1 MLRPATAAG
10 SGRHRRGR
18 PGDRQQRQRL
28 DLRTGIRTRRQ
39 TQSIGTHLRSRRTDE
54 LFRRV
59 LDRRPHPLVPES
71 TGRVQLPLQ
80 LLHDSAGARRQPQPP
95 DRRSRGR
102 SAANRRARSTR
113 NRTDGYQHRRFRPN
127 DRRTVH
133 RPVAGPRPGRRHR
146 SLPHF
151 VDRAEPADRRGHR
164 FHSGF
169 ETIPVAF
176 SHSDP
181 ERKRPHPGA
190 DAPPVQHGTVR
201 GPDR

>member
-1 MLRPATAAG
+1 MPQHRAPDRPDESRCHRRGHRMLRPAATAG

-39 TQSIGTHLRSRRTDE
+39 TQSIGTHLRSRRADE

-151 VDRAEPADRRGHR
+151 VDRNDSSRIFTFRSRAEATASWR
-164 FHSGF
+164 
-169 ETIPVAF
+169 
-176 SHSDP
+176 
-181 ERKRPHPGA
+181 
-190 DAPPVQHGTVR
+190 
-201 GPDR
+201 